1 LSIFMENLRAIAL
14 MVLSMAGFAI
24 EDMLIKYIALEMPTG
39 QFLMLIGA
47 GGALIFTLMAWRQ
60 GQAVLSAD
68 FLQPTIIIRN
78 LGEVIGTLGFVTA
91 LVLTPLSSASAIL
104 QATPLAVT
112 LGAALFL
119 REAVGWRR
127 WSAILIGFC
136 GVVAVIR
143 PGLEGFQPASLFAVL
158 GVIGLATRD
167 VATRATPA
175 TISSLVLSAHGFGML
190 VPAGAFL
197 LWISGGAV
205 APSAQGYGLLFAAL
219 IIGVSAYYALTLSMR
234 LGDVA
239 VVTPFRYVRL
249 VFALFIGVT
258 VFHEQPDAWT
268 LGGAAIIILS
278 GLYTFFRERQL
289 GLKTRS

>member
-1 LSIFMENLRAIAL
+1 MENLRAIAL

-68 FLQPTIIIRN
+68 FLRPTIIIRN

-205 APSAQGYGLLFAAL
+205 APSVQGYGLLFAAL

-249 VFALFIGVT
+249 AFALFIGVT
-258 VFHEQPDAWT
+258 VFHEQLDAWT

>member
-1 LSIFMENLRAIAL
+1 MENLRAIAL

-249 VFALFIGVT
+249 VFALYIGVT

>member
-1 LSIFMENLRAIAL
+1 MENLRAIAL

-68 FLQPTIIIRN
+68 FLRPTIIIRN

-205 APSAQGYGLLFAAL
+205 APDPQGYGLLFAAL

-258 VFHEQPDAWT
+258 VFHEQLDAWT

>member
-1 LSIFMENLRAIAL
+1 MENLRAIAL

-24 EDMLIKYIALEMPTG
+24 EDMLIKIIALEMPTG
-39 QFLMLIGA
+39 QFLILIGA
-47 GGALIFTLMAWRQ
+47 GGALIFTAMSRRQ

-68 FLQPTIIIRN
+68 FLRPSIIIRN

-119 REAVGWRR
+119 GEAVGWRR

-136 GVVAVIR
+136 GVIAVIR
-143 PGLEGFQPASLFAVL
+143 PGLDGFEPASLFAVL

-167 VATRATPA
+167 VATRAAPA
-175 TISSLVLSAHGFGML
+175 RISSAVLSAHGFAML
-190 VPAGAFL
+190 VPAGAL
-197 LWISGGAV
+197 LLCISGGAT
-205 APSAQGYGLLFAAL
+205 APSALGYGLLLAAL
-219 IIGVSAYYALTLSMR
+219 AIGVSAYYALTLAMR

-249 VFALFIGVT
+249 VFALAIGVT
-258 VFHEQPDAWT
+258 VFNEQPDAWT
-268 LGGAAIIILS
+268 VIGAAIIILS
-278 GLYTFFRERQL
+278 GLYTVFRERQL
-289 GLKTRS
+289 SQKSRS

>member
-1 LSIFMENLRAIAL
+1 MENLRAISL

-24 EDMLIKYIALEMPTG
+24 EDMLIKIIALEMPTG
-39 QFLMLIGA
+39 QFLILIGA
-47 GGALIFTLMAWRQ
+47 GGALIFTAMSRRQ

-68 FLQPTIIIRN
+68 FLRPSIIIRN

-119 REAVGWRR
+119 GEAVGWRR

-136 GVVAVIR
+136 GVIAVIR
-143 PGLEGFQPASLFAVL
+143 PGLDGFEPASLFAVL

-167 VATRATPA
+167 VATRAAPA
-175 TISSLVLSAHGFGML
+175 RISSAVLSAHGFAML
-190 VPAGAFL
+190 VPAGAL
-197 LWISGGAV
+197 LLCISGGAT
-205 APSAQGYGLLFAAL
+205 APSALGYGLLLAAL
-219 IIGVSAYYALTLSMR
+219 AIGVSAYYALTLAMR

-249 VFALFIGVT
+249 VFALAIGVT
-258 VFHEQPDAWT
+258 VFNEQPDAWT
-268 LGGAAIIILS
+268 LIGAAIIILS

-289 GLKTRS
+289 GQKSRS

>member
-1 LSIFMENLRAIAL
+1 MENLRAIAL

-24 EDMLIKYIALEMPTG
+24 EDMLIKIIALEMPTG
-39 QFLMLIGA
+39 QFLILIGA
-47 GGALIFTLMAWRQ
+47 GGALIFTAMSRRQ

-68 FLQPTIIIRN
+68 FLRPSIIIRN

-119 REAVGWRR
+119 GEAVGWRR

-136 GVVAVIR
+136 GVIAVIR
-143 PGLEGFQPASLFAVL
+143 PGLDGFEPASLFAVL

-167 VATRATPA
+167 VATRAAPA
-175 TISSLVLSAHGFGML
+175 RISSAVLSAHGFAML
-190 VPAGAFL
+190 VPAGAL
-197 LWISGGAV
+197 LLCISGGAT
-205 APSAQGYGLLFAAL
+205 APSALGYGLLLAAL
-219 IIGVSAYYALTLSMR
+219 AIGVSAYYALTVAMR

-249 VFALFIGVT
+249 VFALAIGVT
-258 VFHEQPDAWT
+258 VFNEQPDAWT
-268 LGGAAIIILS
+268 LIGAAIIILS

-289 GLKTRS
+289 GQKSRS

>member
-1 LSIFMENLRAIAL
+1 MENLRAISL

-24 EDMLIKYIALEMPTG
+24 EDMLIKIIALEMPTG
-39 QFLMLIGA
+39 QFLILIGA
-47 GGALIFTLMAWRQ
+47 GGALIFTAMSRRH

-68 FLQPTIIIRN
+68 FLRPSIIIRN

-119 REAVGWRR
+119 GEAVGWRR

-136 GVVAVIR
+136 GVIAVIR
-143 PGLEGFQPASLFAVL
+143 PGLDGFEPASLFAVL

-167 VATRATPA
+167 VATRAAPA
-175 TISSLVLSAHGFGML
+175 RISSAVLSAHGFAML
-190 VPAGAFL
+190 VPAGAL
-197 LWISGGAV
+197 LLCISGGAT
-205 APSAQGYGLLFAAL
+205 APSALGYGLLLAAL
-219 IIGVSAYYALTLSMR
+219 AIGVSAYYALTLAMR

-249 VFALFIGVT
+249 VFALAIGVT
-258 VFHEQPDAWT
+258 VFNEQPDAWT
-268 LGGAAIIILS
+268 LIGAAIIILS
-278 GLYTFFRERQL
+278 GLYTVFRERQL
-289 GLKTRS
+289 SQKSRS

>member
-1 LSIFMENLRAIAL
+1 MENLRAIAL

-24 EDMLIKYIALEMPTG
+24 EDMLIKIIALEMPTG
-39 QFLMLIGA
+39 QFLILIGA
-47 GGALIFTLMAWRQ
+47 GGALIFTAMSRRQ

-68 FLQPTIIIRN
+68 FLRPSIIIRN

-119 REAVGWRR
+119 GEAVGWRR

-136 GVVAVIR
+136 GVIAVIR
-143 PGLEGFQPASLFAVL
+143 PGLDGFEPASLFAVL

-167 VATRATPA
+167 VATRAAPA
-175 TISSLVLSAHGFGML
+175 RISSAVLSAHGFAML
-190 VPAGAFL
+190 VPAGAL
-197 LWISGGAV
+197 LLCISGGAT
-205 APSAQGYGLLFAAL
+205 APSALGYGLLLAAL
-219 IIGVSAYYALTLSMR
+219 AIGVSAYYALTLAMR

-249 VFALFIGVT
+249 VFALAIGVT
-258 VFHEQPDAWT
+258 VFNEQPDAWT
-268 LGGAAIIILS
+268 LIGAAIIILS

-289 GLKTRS
+289 SRKSHS

>member
-1 LSIFMENLRAIAL
+1 MENLRAISL

-24 EDMLIKYIALEMPTG
+24 EDMLIKIIALEMPTG
-39 QFLMLIGA
+39 QFLILIGA
-47 GGALIFTLMAWRQ
+47 GGALIFTAMSRRQ

-68 FLQPTIIIRN
+68 FLRPSIIIRN

-119 REAVGWRR
+119 GEAVGWRR

-136 GVVAVIR
+136 GVIAVIR
-143 PGLEGFQPASLFAVL
+143 PGLDGFEPASLFAVL

-167 VATRATPA
+167 VATRAAPA
-175 TISSLVLSAHGFGML
+175 RISSAVLSAHGFAML
-190 VPAGAFL
+190 VPAGAL
-197 LWISGGAV
+197 LLCISGGAT
-205 APSAQGYGLLFAAL
+205 APSALGYGLLLAAL
-219 IIGVSAYYALTLSMR
+219 AIGVSAYYALTLAMR

-249 VFALFIGVT
+249 VFALAIGVT
-258 VFHEQPDAWT
+258 VFNEQPDAWT
-268 LGGAAIIILS
+268 LIGAAIIILS

-289 GLKTRS
+289 SRKSCP

>member
-1 LSIFMENLRAIAL
+1 MENLRAISL

-24 EDMLIKYIALEMPTG
+24 EDMLIKIIALEMPTG
-39 QFLMLIGA
+39 QFLILIGA
-47 GGALIFTLMAWRQ
+47 GGALIFTAMSRRQ

-68 FLQPTIIIRN
+68 FLRPSIIIRN

-119 REAVGWRR
+119 GEAVGWRR

-136 GVVAVIR
+136 GVIAVIR
-143 PGLEGFQPASLFAVL
+143 PGLDGFEPASLFAVL

-167 VATRATPA
+167 VATRAAPA
-175 TISSLVLSAHGFGML
+175 RISSAVLSAHGFAML
-190 VPAGAFL
+190 VPAGAL
-197 LWISGGAV
+197 LLCISGGAT
-205 APSAQGYGLLFAAL
+205 APSALGYGLLLAAL
-219 IIGVSAYYALTLSMR
+219 AIGVSAYYALTVAMR

-249 VFALFIGVT
+249 VFALAIGVT
-258 VFHEQPDAWT
+258 VFNEQPDAWT
-268 LGGAAIIILS
+268 LIGAAIIILS

-289 GLKTRS
+289 SRKSCP

>member
-1 LSIFMENLRAIAL
+1 MENLRAIAL

-24 EDMLIKYIALEMPTG
+24 EDMLIKIIALEMPTG
-39 QFLMLIGA
+39 QFLILIGA
-47 GGALIFTLMAWRQ
+47 GGALIFTAMSRRQ

-68 FLQPTIIIRN
+68 FLRPSIIIRN

-119 REAVGWRR
+119 GEAVGWRR

-136 GVVAVIR
+136 GVIAVIR
-143 PGLEGFQPASLFAVL
+143 PGLDGFEPASLFAVL

-167 VATRATPA
+167 VATRAAPA
-175 TISSLVLSAHGFGML
+175 RISSAVLSAHGFAML
-190 VPAGAFL
+190 VPAGAL
-197 LWISGGAV
+197 LLCISGGAT
-205 APSAQGYGLLFAAL
+205 APSALGYGLLLAAL
-219 IIGVSAYYALTLSMR
+219 AIGVSAYYALTLAMR

-249 VFALFIGVT
+249 VFALAIGVT
-258 VFHEQPDAWT
+258 VFNEQPDAWT
-268 LGGAAIIILS
+268 LIGAAIIILS

-289 GLKTRS
+289 ARKSRS

>member
-1 LSIFMENLRAIAL
+1 MENLRAIAL

-68 FLQPTIIIRN
+68 FLRPTIIIRN

-143 PGLEGFQPASLFAVL
+143 PGLEGFEPASLFAVL

>member
-1 LSIFMENLRAIAL
+1 MENLRAISL

-24 EDMLIKYIALEMPTG
+24 EDMLIKIIALEMPTG
-39 QFLMLIGA
+39 QFLILIGA
-47 GGALIFTLMAWRQ
+47 GGALIFTAMSRRQ

-68 FLQPTIIIRN
+68 FLRPSIIIRN

-119 REAVGWRR
+119 GEAVGWRR

-136 GVVAVIR
+136 GVIAVIR
-143 PGLEGFQPASLFAVL
+143 PGLDGFEPASLFAVL

-167 VATRATPA
+167 VATRAAPA
-175 TISSLVLSAHGFGML
+175 RISSAVLSAHGFAML
-190 VPAGAFL
+190 VPAGAL
-197 LWISGGAV
+197 LLCISGGAT
-205 APSAQGYGLLFAAL
+205 APSALGYGLLLTAL
-219 IIGVSAYYALTLSMR
+219 AIGVSAYYALTLAMR

-249 VFALFIGVT
+249 VFALAIGVT
-258 VFHEQPDAWT
+258 VFNEQPDAWT
-268 LGGAAIIILS
+268 VIGAAIIILS

-289 GLKTRS
+289 GQKSRS

>member
-1 LSIFMENLRAIAL
+1 MENLRAIAL

-24 EDMLIKYIALEMPTG
+24 EDMLIKIIALEMPTG
-39 QFLMLIGA
+39 QFLILIGA
-47 GGALIFTLMAWRQ
+47 GGALIFTAMSRRQ

-68 FLQPTIIIRN
+68 FLRPSIIIRN

-119 REAVGWRR
+119 GEAVGWRR

-136 GVVAVIR
+136 GVIAVIR
-143 PGLEGFQPASLFAVL
+143 PGLDGFEPASLFAVL

-167 VATRATPA
+167 VATRAAPA
-175 TISSLVLSAHGFGML
+175 RISSAVLSAHGFAML
-190 VPAGAFL
+190 VPAGAL
-197 LWISGGAV
+197 LLCISGGAT
-205 APSAQGYGLLFAAL
+205 APSALGYGLLLAAL
-219 IIGVSAYYALTLSMR
+219 AIGVSAYYALTLAMR

-249 VFALFIGVT
+249 VFALAIGVT
-258 VFHEQPDAWT
+258 VFNEQPDAWT
-268 LGGAAIIILS
+268 LIGAAIIILS

-289 GLKTRS
+289 SRKSCP

>member
-1 LSIFMENLRAIAL
+1 MENLRAIAL
-14 MVLSMAGFAI
+14 MVLSMAGFAV

-47 GGALIFTLMAWRQ
+47 GGALIFTLMAWKQ

-68 FLQPTIIIRN
+68 FLRPTIIIRN

-119 REAVGWRR
+119 KEAVGWRR
-127 WSAILIGFC
+127 WSAILIGFG

-143 PGLEGFQPASLFAVL
+143 PGLDGFQPASLFAVL

-175 TISSLVLSAHGFGML
+175 EISSLVLSGML
-190 VPAGAFL
+190 VPAGAVL
-197 LWISGGAV
+197 LWIRGGAI
-205 APSAQGYGLLFAAL
+205 APSAQGYSLLFAAL

-258 VFHEQPDAWT
+258 VFHEQPDVWT
-268 LGGAAIIILS
+268 LSGAAIIILS

-289 GLKTRS
+289 GLKTRG

>member
-1 LSIFMENLRAIAL
+1 MENLRAIAL
-14 MVLSMAGFAI
+14 MVLSMAGFAV

-39 QFLMLIGA
+39 QFLILVGA
-47 GGALIFTLMAWRQ
+47 GGALIFTLMAWKQ

-68 FLQPTIIIRN
+68 FLRPTIIIRN

-119 REAVGWRR
+119 KEAVGWRR
-127 WSAILIGFC
+127 WSAILIGFG

-143 PGLEGFQPASLFAVL
+143 PGLDGFQPASLFAVL

-167 VATRATPA
+167 VATRAAPA
-175 TISSLVLSAHGFGML
+175 EISSLVLSAHGFGML
-190 VPAGAFL
+190 VPARAVP
-197 LWISGGAV
+197 LWIRGGAI
-205 APSAQGYGLLFAAL
+205 APSAQGYSLLFAAL

-258 VFHEQPDAWT
+258 VFHEQPDVWT
-268 LGGAAIIILS
+268 LSGAAIIILS

-289 GLKTRS
+289 GLKTHG

>member
-1 LSIFMENLRAIAL
+1 MENLRAIAL
-14 MVLSMAGFAI
+14 MVLSLAGFAI
-24 EDMLIKYIALEMPTG
+24 EDMLIKIIALEIPTG
-39 QFLMLIGA
+39 QFLILIGA
-47 GGALIFTLMAWRQ
+47 GGALIFTAMSRRQ

-68 FLQPTIIIRN
+68 FLRPSIIIRN

-119 REAVGWRR
+119 GEAVGWRR

-136 GVVAVIR
+136 GVIAVIR
-143 PGLEGFQPASLFAVL
+143 PGLDGFEPASLFAVL

-167 VATRATPA
+167 VATRAAPA
-175 TISSLVLSAHGFGML
+175 RISSAVLSAHGFAML
-190 VPAGAFL
+190 VPAGAL
-197 LWISGGAV
+197 LLCISGGAT
-205 APSAQGYGLLFAAL
+205 APSALGYGLLLAAL
-219 IIGVSAYYALTLSMR
+219 AIGVSAYYALTLAMR

-249 VFALFIGVT
+249 VFALAIGVT
-258 VFHEQPDAWT
+258 VFNEQPDAWT
-268 LGGAAIIILS
+268 LIGAAIIILS

-289 GLKTRS
+289 GRKSRS

>member
-1 LSIFMENLRAIAL
+1 MENLRAIAL

-68 FLQPTIIIRN
+68 FLRPTIIIRN

-249 VFALFIGVT
+249 AFALFIGVT

>member
-1 LSIFMENLRAIAL
+1 MENLRAIAL

-68 FLQPTIIIRN
+68 FLRPTIIIRN

-143 PGLEGFQPASLFAVL
+143 PGLEGFDPASLFAVL

-258 VFHEQPDAWT
+258 VFDEQLDAWT

>member
-1 LSIFMENLRAIAL
+1 MENLRAIAL

-24 EDMLIKYIALEMPTG
+24 EDMLIKIIALEMPTG
-39 QFLMLIGA
+39 QFLILIGA
-47 GGALIFTLMAWRQ
+47 SGALIFTAMSRRQ

-68 FLQPTIIIRN
+68 FLRPSIIIRN

-119 REAVGWRR
+119 GEAVGWRR

-136 GVVAVIR
+136 GVIAVIR
-143 PGLEGFQPASLFAVL
+143 PGLDGFEPASLFAVL

-167 VATRATPA
+167 VATRAAPA
-175 TISSLVLSAHGFGML
+175 RISSAVLSAHGFAML
-190 VPAGAFL
+190 VPAGAL
-197 LWISGGAV
+197 LLCISGGAT
-205 APSAQGYGLLFAAL
+205 APSALGYGLLLAAL
-219 IIGVSAYYALTLSMR
+219 AIGVSAYYALTLAMR

-249 VFALFIGVT
+249 VFALAIGVT
-258 VFHEQPDAWT
+258 VFNEQPDAWT
-268 LGGAAIIILS
+268 LIGAAIIILS

-289 GLKTRS
+289 KRKSCP

>member
-1 LSIFMENLRAIAL
+1 MENLRAIAL

-278 GLYTFFRERQL
+278 GLYTFFREQPA
-289 GLKTRS
+289 GS

>member
-1 LSIFMENLRAIAL
+1 
-14 MVLSMAGFAI
+14 MAGFAI

-68 FLQPTIIIRN
+68 FLRPTIIIRN

>member
-1 LSIFMENLRAIAL
+1 MENLRAIAL

-47 GGALIFTLMAWRQ
+47 GGSLIFTLMAWRQ

-205 APSAQGYGLLFAAL
+205 APSVQGYGLLFAAL

>member
-1 LSIFMENLRAIAL
+1 MENLRAISL

-24 EDMLIKYIALEMPTG
+24 EDMLIKIIALEMPIG
-39 QFLMLIGA
+39 QFLILIGA
-47 GGALIFTLMAWRQ
+47 GGALLFTAMSRRQ

-68 FLQPTIIIRN
+68 FLRPSIIIRN

-119 REAVGWRR
+119 GEAVGWRR

-136 GVVAVIR
+136 GVIAVIR
-143 PGLEGFQPASLFAVL
+143 PGLDGFEPASLFAVL

-167 VATRATPA
+167 VATRAAPA
-175 TISSLVLSAHGFGML
+175 RISSAVLSAHGFAML
-190 VPAGAFL
+190 VPAGAL
-197 LWISGGAV
+197 LLCISGGAT
-205 APSAQGYGLLFAAL
+205 APSALGYGLLLAAL
-219 IIGVSAYYALTLSMR
+219 AIGVSAYYALTLAMR

-249 VFALFIGVT
+249 VFALAIGVT
-258 VFHEQPDAWT
+258 VFNEQPDAWT
-268 LGGAAIIILS
+268 LIGAAIIILS

-289 GLKTRS
+289 KRKSCP

>member
-1 LSIFMENLRAIAL
+1 MENLRAIAL

-24 EDMLIKYIALEMPTG
+24 EDMLIKFIALEMPTG

-68 FLQPTIIIRN
+68 FLRPTIIIRN

>member
-1 LSIFMENLRAIAL
+1 MENLRAIAL
-14 MVLSMAGFAI
+14 MVLSMAGFAV

-47 GGALIFTLMAWRQ
+47 GGALIFTLMAWKQ

-68 FLQPTIIIRN
+68 FLRPTIIIRN

-91 LVLTPLSSASAIL
+91 LVLTPLSSASAIQ

-119 REAVGWRR
+119 KEAVGWRR
-127 WSAILIGFC
+127 WSAILIGFG

-143 PGLEGFQPASLFAVL
+143 PGLDGFQPASLFAVL

-175 TISSLVLSAHGFGML
+175 EISSLVLSANGFGML
-190 VPAGAFL
+190 VPAGAVL
-197 LWISGGAV
+197 LWIRGGAI
-205 APSAQGYGLLFAAL
+205 APSAQGYSLLFAAL

-258 VFHEQPDAWT
+258 VFHEQPDVWT
-268 LGGAAIIILS
+268 LSGAAIIILS

-289 GLKTRS
+289 GLKTRG

>member
-1 LSIFMENLRAIAL
+1 MENLRAIAL

-68 FLQPTIIIRN
+68 FLRPTIIIRN

-143 PGLEGFQPASLFAVL
+143 PGLEGFGPASLFAVL

>member
-1 LSIFMENLRAIAL
+1 MENLRAIAL

-104 QATPLAVT
+104 QATVT

-175 TISSLVLSAHGFGML
+175 TISSLVLSAKAYSATRFSKKL
-190 VPAGAFL
+190 VF
-197 LWISGGAV
+197 
-205 APSAQGYGLLFAAL
+205 PSIL
-219 IIGVSAYYALTLSMR
+219 IISIKSN
-234 LGDVA
+234 
-239 VVTPFRYVRL
+239 
-249 VFALFIGVT
+249 
-258 VFHEQPDAWT
+258 
-268 LGGAAIIILS
+268 
-278 GLYTFFRERQL
+278 
-289 GLKTRS
+289 